1 MTSTLII
8 TTRNEINGVTSLF
21 PRIPLSAFDEVL
33 AIDLNSTD
41 GTLKFFHDHNI
52 KVIPQVT
59 PGRGNAIRLAAA
71 NATSDIMVFF
81 APDGNENPDD
91 LLKLR
96 DAIINGADMAI
107 ASRFLPGARNEE
119 DVSWYRPRAWANK
132 GFTGLVKLFW
142 GGTITDTI
150 NGYRSIRKDKL
161 LELNTDEPGFAIEFQ
176 MSIRAL
182 KLGFK
187 VVEFP
192 TTEGDRIGGHSTAYT
207 LPTGWRVLRTFLL
220 EIWRGKRFVI
230 DRWQPR

>member
-8 TTRNEINGVTSLF
+8 TTRNEIEGVTTLI
-21 PRIPLSAFDEVL
+21 PRLPLTAFDQVL
-33 AIDLNSTD
+33 VIDLNSTD
-41 GTLKFFHDHNI
+41 GTLDFFKTHHLR
-52 KVIPQVT
+52 VIPQT
-59 PGRGNAIRLAAA
+59 LAGRGNAIRLAAQH
-71 NATSDIMVFF
+71 ATGDVMVFF

-96 DAIINGADMAI
+96 DLIVAGHDMVI

-132 GFTGLVKLFW
+132 AFTLSVRLFW
-142 GGTITDTI
+142 GGTISDTI
-150 NGYRSIRKDKL
+150 NGYRAIRKDKL

-182 KLGFK
+182 KLDFK
-187 VVEFP
+187 VKEIP
-192 TTEGDRIGGHSTAYT
+192 TIEGARIGGHSTAYT
-207 LPTGWRVLRTFLL
+207 IPTGWRVLRTLL
-220 EIWRGKRFVI
+220 KEIWLGKRFML